1 MGLEMASYLNGQGVV
16 TALNFTN
23 GWVCWG
29 NRTAAY
35 PGNTDVKDS
44 FIANRRMFCWVGNTF
59 ILTFWQ
65 RLDFPLNRRQI
76 DTVMSSAGIW
86 LNGLTARQYILGGR
100 IEFLG
105 AENSMLDL
113 MDGISRFHVFFTPPT
128 PNREIE
134 FILEYDP
141 QYIQTLFS

>member
-1 MGLEMASYLNGQGVV
+1 
-16 TALNFTN
+16 
-23 GWVCWG
+23 
-29 NRTAAY
+29 
-35 PGNTDVKDS
+35 
-44 FIANRRMFCWVGNTF
+44 MFCWVGNTF

-100 IEFLG
+100 IEFLA
-105 AENSMLDL
+105 AENPMLDL